1 MEVEKTLHCDIAVI
15 GGGPAGIAAALAA
28 RHFGAEVILIEA
40 TGTLGGMSTGGGLNI
55 WCGSATSR
63 LQNLIFKRYARRTVY
78 DTEDLK
84 CFYYTL
90 LDDAGVKIITHA
102 QPLQTEI
109 ECNKIISAI
118 IFGKGQKIK
127 LFAKIFI
134 DATGDGDFA
143 AMSGVPFSLG
153 RLGDHLMQPLS
164 LEFQVG
170 GLADDAI
177 FPNTFSGFKEL
188 EAEMKKWIDD
198 GKISKPAG
206 HVILLR
212 GIQPNTAAVNMTNV
226 NRVNGADIL
235 ERSNAE
241 ILAHRQVL
249 EIIPFLRE
257 CVKGY
262 ENCHLINVAAYTGVR
277 ESRHF
282 SGEYTLT
289 EEDILNQTIFD
300 DWIVAKAKYCFG
312 IHSLTDVASANDKS
326 IPEYHGE
333 SYSIPYRSL
342 LPKGISNLLL
352 CGRNISGTHIA
363 HSSYRVM
370 PICMAMGEGAGLA
383 AAIAVKQK
391 MSLREIDIRSVQ
403 AIICE
408 EYGTPEEI

>member
-1 MEVEKTLHCDIAVI
+1 
-15 GGGPAGIAAALAA
+15 
-28 RHFGAEVILIEA
+28 
-40 TGTLGGMSTGGGLNI
+40 MSTGGGLNI

-63 LQNLIFKRYARRTVY
+63 LQNLIIERYNRTKVY
-78 DTEDLK
+78 DVEDLK

-90 LDDAGVKIITHA
+90 LDDSGVKIITHA
-102 QPLQTEI
+102 QPLQADV
-109 ECNKIISAI
+109 ECNEIVSAI

-143 AMSGVPFSLG
+143 AMLGVPFLLG
-153 RLGDHLMQPLS
+153 RPGDHLTQPLS

-170 GLADDAI
+170 GLTDDAI
-177 FPNTFSGFKEL
+177 FPNTFNNSKEL
-188 EAEMKKWIDD
+188 ESEMKKWIDA

-212 GIQPNTAAVNMTNV
+212 GIQPNTASVNMTNV
-226 NRVNGADIL
+226 NCINGADIL
-235 ERSNAE
+235 ERSSAE

-262 ENCHLINVAAYTGVR
+262 ENCYLISVAAYTGVR

-282 SGEYTLT
+282 FGEYTLT
-289 EEDILNQTIFD
+289 EQDILNQTIFD
-300 DWIVAKAKYCFG
+300 DWIVANAKYCFG

-333 SYSIPYRSL
+333 TYTIPYRSL
-342 LPKGISNLLL
+342 LPKGINNLLL
-352 CGRNISGTHIA
+352 CGRNISGTHMA

-370 PICMAMGEGAGLA
+370 PICMAIGEGAGLA
-383 AAIAVKQK
+383 ASIAVKQK
-391 MSLREIDIRSVQ
+391 ASLHEIDIRSVQ
-403 AIICE
+403 AILCE
-408 EYGTPEEI
+408 EYGISTPV

>member
-1 MEVEKTLHCDIAVI
+1 MEAERSLGCDIAVI
-15 GGGPAGIAAALAA
+15 GGGPAGIAAALSA
-28 RHFGAEVILIEA
+28 RHFGAEVILVET

-55 WCGSATSR
+55 WCGNAFSR
-63 LQNLIFKRYARRTVY
+63 LQNLIIERYNRRTVY
-78 DTEDLK
+78 DVEDLK

-90 LDDAGVKIITHA
+90 LDDTGVKIITHT
-102 QPLQTEI
+102 QPLEVDI
-109 ECNKIISAI
+109 EHGVINSAI
-118 IFGKGQKIK
+118 IFGKGQKIRLSSK
-127 LFAKIFI
+127 VYI

-143 AMSGVPFSLG
+143 AMSGVPFTLG
-153 RLGDHLMQPLS
+153 RPSDGLTQPLS

-170 GLADDAI
+170 GLSDDAI

-188 EAEMKKWIDD
+188 EDEMKRWIDA

-212 GIQPNTAAVNMTNV
+212 GIQPHTAAVNMTNV

-235 ERSNAE
+235 DRSRAE
-241 ILAHRQVL
+241 VLAHRQVL

-262 ENCHLINVAAYTGVR
+262 ENCYLTSVAAYTGVR

-289 EEDILNQTIFD
+289 EQDILNQTVFD
-300 DWIVAKAKYCFG
+300 DWIVSNAKYCFG
-312 IHSLTDVASANDKS
+312 IHSLTEVASAHDDN
-326 IPEYHGE
+326 IPDYHGE
-333 SYSIPYRSL
+333 SYTIPYRSL

-370 PICMAMGEGAGLA
+370 PICMAVGEGAGLA
-383 AAIAVKQK
+383 AATAIHQNKA
-391 MSLREIDIRSVQ
+391 LREIDIHCVQ
-403 AIICE
+403 KILCE
-408 EYGTPEEI
+408 DYGAPAPI

>member
-1 MEVEKTLHCDIAVI
+1 MEAEKSLSCDMAVM

-28 RHFGAEVILIEA
+28 RHFGAEVILVEA

-55 WCGSATSR
+55 WCGSAASR
-63 LQNLIFKRYARRTVY
+63 LQNLIFERYNRTSVY
-78 DTEDLK
+78 DVEDLK

-102 QPLQTEI
+102 QPLQVYI
-109 ECNKIISAI
+109 KNGKITSAI
-118 IFGKGQKIK
+118 IFGKGQKIE
-127 LFAKIFI
+127 LFADIFI

-153 RLGDHLMQPLS
+153 RPGDRLMQPLS

-177 FPNTFSGFKEL
+177 FPNTFGGFKEL
-188 EAEMKKWIDD
+188 ETEMRKWIDS

-226 NRVNGADIL
+226 NHINGSDIL
-235 ERSNAE
+235 ERSEAE
-241 ILAHRQVL
+241 VLAHRQVL
-249 EIIPFLRE
+249 EIMPFLRE

-262 ENCHLINVAAYTGVR
+262 ENCYLISVAAYTGVR

-282 SGEYTLT
+282 TGEYTLT
-289 EEDILNQTIFD
+289 EQDILNQTIFE
-300 DWIVAKAKYCFG
+300 DWVVAKAQYCFG
-312 IHSLTDVASANDKS
+312 IHSLTDVASTGDSS

-333 SYSIPYRSL
+333 SYTIPYRSL
-342 LPKGISNLLL
+342 LPKGITNLLL

-383 AAIAVKQK
+383 AAVAVNQNE
-391 MSLREIDIRSVQ
+391 SLREIDIHSVQ
-403 AIICE
+403 RIICE
-408 EYGTPEEI
+408 EYGTAAPC